1 MARCEDSIPFPAFAG
16 RIELH
21 FHELVH
27 VLQHQHVAV
36 ELHDAVV
43 LLERKG
49 GEFRP
54 AVVEA
59 WVVCEVLL
67 HAGQEIFDVLAGD
80 AAGGQGGVAL
90 GGEGV
95 GVEGDEGVG
104 GGVLFEGVV
113 EG

>member
-1 MARCEDSIPFPAFAG
+1 
-16 RIELH
+16 
-21 FHELVH
+21 
-27 VLQHQHVAV
+27 
-36 ELHDAVV
+36 
-43 LLERKG
+43 
-49 GEFRP
+49 
-54 AVVEA
+54 
-59 WVVCEVLL
+59 
-67 HAGQEIFDVLAGD
+67 LAGD